1 VVESTVPTIIIGAA
15 GRTEA
20 EATRDTLAEIC
31 FVALINLVA
40 VLALLREIVTISTYE
55 EILEDR
61 ETNLVM
67 SLPGFLT
74 C

>member
-1 VVESTVPTIIIGAA
+1 VVESTVPTIIRAA

-20 EATRDTLAEIC
+20 EATRNTLAEIC
-31 FVALINLVA
+31 FMALVDLIA
-40 VLALLREIVTISTYE
+40 ILALLREIVTVSTYK

-61 ETNLVM
+61 EANLVM
-67 SLPGFLT
+67 GLPGFLT